1 MKLIPV
7 QELIYDKKLV
17 LIDDSIVRGTQL
29 KETTEFL
36 YELGA
41 KEVHVRPACP
51 PILFSCKY
59 LNFSRSTSEMELITR
74 KVIAELEGVEVVSD
88 EMVQEYV
95 DPDSPKYLKM
105 VEEIGKKMKFN
116 SLKYH
121 RLDDLI
127 EAIGLEPCKL
137 CTYCFNGKEE
147 NDC

>member
-1 MKLIPV
+1 
-7 QELIYDKKLV
+7 
-17 LIDDSIVRGTQL
+17 
-29 KETTEFL
+29 
-36 YELGA
+36 
-41 KEVHVRPACP
+41 
-51 PILFSCKY
+51 
-59 LNFSRSTSEMELITR
+59 MELITR